1 MNSVYR
7 CFSCCYLSFKMASKF
22 LVVKYL
28 TNQYGDRY
36 AFVPDSWVVSRRETD
51 NIIVIY
57 YPAEHGLAVEHRVRN
72 KETPAPHWT
81 QRVCEQLCIIKDY
94 NEAKTL
100 TMKKNRDEYTRLT
113 LRHTQPGPGLVE
125 LVENTDV
132 YVVKDQLQIYTKAAP
147 NSRALIRTLLTL
159 VFTDFAL
166 SSCVLTRKTNKLDCG
181 ALDALFSYVNNVVR
195 RNGWVLVDDE
205 YFDEC
210 VRQKLRELL

>member
-1 MNSVYR
+1 
-7 CFSCCYLSFKMASKF
+7 MASKF

-81 QRVCEQLCIIKDY
+81 QRVCEQLCII
-94 NEAKTL
+94 N
-100 TMKKNRDEYTRLT
+100 EYTRLT